1 MGEASFPV
9 LVQNIALLLAL
20 VLIVDV
26 ISPRWPIAQRSLGQV
41 LVGIVIGA
49 IGITL
54 MLTPW
59 VQAPGLVFDT
69 RSVLLGISGLFFG
82 GIPTL
87 VAMAITVAFRIY
99 QGGSGALTGVSV
111 ILATGT
117 IGILWRQARKRPS
130 EIISWWEIY
139 LFGVVIH
146 LVMLALMF
154 TLPLPTALQTLA
166 NISLPVLVIYPL
178 GTTLIGALITNRM
191 QREQTKES
199 LRRSEIRLNV
209 TQHLTKVGGWE
220 WDVARKQMYWTEET
234 YRIHGYS
241 PADIP
246 AGSPEHIEK
255 SLICYDPEDR
265 LGGIGIS
272 GRRLRSATGPWWP
285 GRRPGPR
292 LPAQGATKRWAG
304 GHRRPAGAGDAER
317 DSERHGDQQYGLQPG
332 LQQVRQVRR

>member
-117 IGILWRQARKRPS
+117 IGILWRQARKRP
-130 EIISWWEIY
+130 
-139 LFGVVIH
+139 
-146 LVMLALMF
+146 
-154 TLPLPTALQTLA
+154 
-166 NISLPVLVIYPL
+166 
-178 GTTLIGALITNRM
+178 
-191 QREQTKES
+191 
-199 LRRSEIRLNV
+199 RR
-209 TQHLTKVGGWE
+209 
-220 WDVARKQMYWTEET
+220 
-234 YRIHGYS
+234 
-241 PADIP
+241 
-246 AGSPEHIEK
+246 
-255 SLICYDPEDR
+255 
-265 LGGIGIS
+265 
-272 GRRLRSATGPWWP
+272 
-285 GRRPGPR
+285 
-292 LPAQGATKRWAG
+292 
-304 GHRRPAGAGDAER
+304 
-317 DSERHGDQQYGLQPG
+317 
-332 LQQVRQVRR
+332 